1 MSRPMRRYME
11 KFEAL
16 DLSAG
21 TYHARKL
28 PRGRCTHRDFLE
40 YLNAY
45 TETDFDLDW
54 VDMILEKELD

>member
-16 DLSAG
+16 DLAIG

-28 PRGRCTHRDFLE
+28 PRTKYNNRDFIE
-40 YLNAY
+40 YLNTY
-45 TETDFDLDW
+45 TEDDLEVVWMFENDLD
-54 VDMILEKELD
+54 